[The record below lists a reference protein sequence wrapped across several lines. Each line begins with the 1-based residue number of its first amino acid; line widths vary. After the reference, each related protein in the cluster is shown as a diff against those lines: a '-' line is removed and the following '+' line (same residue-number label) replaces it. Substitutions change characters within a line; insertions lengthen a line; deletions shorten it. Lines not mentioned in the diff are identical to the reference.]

1 MYRYISYSAPSQIL
15 VCRFLTAISITQKVT
30 NSQAPFVGLMK
41 SAAASNAQ
49 VYTLC
54 RLLVAEG
61 PPSPRCIGAAPPDAQ
76 AAVGVCWYIPAGKDT
91 PAEPPSESARLPSG
105 STTAGPW
112 PVVSKCAL
120 SRGPTK
126 RTERPG
132 HPRTLLPS
140 VPSCWSITAFPACVI
155 PLYFCYQIAISVDSS
170 STKLEIT
177 MVVSKT
183 HQGQFYNKRNISFV
197 YSSHKC
203 SFKSSSAVIKYS
215 IILPRRFTLSILLNY
230 TSK

>member
-1 MYRYISYSAPSQIL
+1 MPRYIPGAACWWPMAPKPPVHRRSSARCTS
-15 VCRFLTAISITQKVT
+15 RRW
-30 NSQAPFVGLMK
+30 
-41 SAAASNAQ
+41 
-49 VYTLC
+49 
-54 RLLVAEG
+54 RLLACPYWAEKG
-61 PPSPRCIGAAPPDAQ
+61 RPAFLGECTAA
-76 AAVGVCWYIPAGKDT
+76 G
-91 PAEPPSESARLPSG
+91 G
-105 STTAGPW
+105 STTARFR
-112 PVVSKCAL
+112 VVSKCAL
-120 SRGPTK
+120 SRGPAK

-132 HPRTLLPS
+132 HPRTLPPS

-215 IILPRRFTLSILLNY
+215 IIRPRRFTLSILLNY